1 VIERAGKLVELEDEV
16 AVIEQQLTVNRIQNL
31 LPVLIPLLQFLEGR
45 IENFVM
51 RLRFVHHLDIYI
63 Y

>member
-1 VIERAGKLVELEDEV
+1 MIERAGKLVELEDEV